1 MIPFLG
7 LKQGFH
13 DFEYEIDDAFFGETE
28 YSIIH
33 SGNVHVT
40 LNLEKKETMLIGKF
54 IISGTVSTDC
64 DRCNDPLEVPVKG
77 EYQLIFRFGTDPSD
91 DESLIIMHPDTY
103 EIDVRENIYEL
114 ITVSMPSR
122 LSHKRE
128 DCNEEMIALLRQYS
142 GLPDQNDEDLDDE
155 DWDDEDDWDDDED
168 WDDDDDNEDDPI
180 DPRWSVLKDL
190 N

>member
-1 MIPFLG
+1 
-7 LKQGFH
+7 
-13 DFEYEIDDAFFGETE
+13 
-28 YSIIH
+28 
-33 SGNVHVT
+33 
-40 LNLEKKETMLIGKF
+40 MLIGKF

-64 DRCNDPLEVPVKG
+64 DRCNDPLAVPVKG
-77 EYQLIFRFGTDPSD
+77 EYQLIFRFGTEVSD

-155 DWDDEDDWDDDED
+155 DWDDEDDWDD
-168 WDDDDDNEDDPI
+168 
-180 DPRWSVLKDL
+180 
-190 N
+190 